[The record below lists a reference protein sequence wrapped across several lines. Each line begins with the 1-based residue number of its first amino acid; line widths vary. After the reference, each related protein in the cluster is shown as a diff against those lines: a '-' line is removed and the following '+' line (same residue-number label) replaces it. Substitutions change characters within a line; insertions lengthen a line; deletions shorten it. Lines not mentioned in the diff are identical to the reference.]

1 MKALQKVTPT
11 DEQLKLLV
19 RPQAGTMVIRG
30 AAGSG
35 KTTTA
40 LMMLNLALGY
50 LIDKYSD
57 QRKEITLR
65 VFTFN
70 KTLAAYIDEF
80 VSNEM
85 NLIEQD
91 SNVFINSEVTTISKY
106 MWNRISP
113 DTKIVEL
120 KDQRFL
126 INNFIRENDF
136 EYSFIIDE
144 VEYLLGRLDANNL
157 ESYIDMERTGRGQ
170 TPRVEKT
177 LRRKILDDIVY
188 PFIKN
193 KTSDNLFDWNDVAI
207 RFSKEVFESIDIAI
221 IDEAQDLS
229 ANQIKAI
236 TNQLTEESFSII
248 VLDTNQRIYKRG
260 FSWKEVGIDKPRF
273 SRLELNY
280 RNSYEIAYFASKLI
294 ENSSITFD
302 DDGTLP
308 LIKENKVS
316 GEKPVIVNSYFNEQL
331 NYAINYIRNNIDL
344 DNESIGFL
352 HVKGGKWFSGIKDRL
367 EREGLEYDE
376 ITAQRS
382 WPKNDH
388 NIALSTIHS
397 AKGLEFDYV
406 FILGLEER
414 LFNLA
419 SKGFQDSD
427 YSPAIKLISMGIT
440 RAKKQVILG
449 YKEESKP
456 FFIDFFE
463 KDSFIEV

>member
-1 MKALQKVTPT
+1 DIA
-11 DEQLKLLV
+11 
-19 RPQAGTMVIRG
+19 
-30 AAGSG
+30 
-35 KTTTA
+35 
-40 LMMLNLALGY
+40 
-50 LIDKYSD
+50 
-57 QRKEITLR
+57 
-65 VFTFN
+65 
-70 KTLAAYIDEF
+70 
-80 VSNEM
+80 
-85 NLIEQD
+85 
-91 SNVFINSEVTTISKY
+91 
-106 MWNRISP
+106 
-113 DTKIVEL
+113 
-120 KDQRFL
+120 
-126 INNFIRENDF
+126 
-136 EYSFIIDE
+136 II
-144 VEYLLGRLDANNL
+144 
-157 ESYIDMERTGRGQ
+157 
-170 TPRVEKT
+170 
-177 LRRKILDDIVY
+177 
-188 PFIKN
+188 
-193 KTSDNLFDWNDVAI
+193 
-207 RFSKEVFESIDIAI
+207 FSKEIFESIDIAI

-236 TNQLTEESFSII
+236 TNQLAEESFSTI

-308 LIKENKVS
+308 LLQENKFR
-316 GEKPVIVNSYFNEQL
+316 GEKPIIVNGYFNEQL
-331 NYAINYIRNNIDL
+331 NYVIRYLRNNIDL

-352 HVKGGKWFSGIKDRL
+352 HVKGGNWFSGIKDRL
-367 EREGLEYDE
+367 EKEGLGYDE
-376 ITAQRS
+376 ITAQRN
-382 WPKNDH
+382 WPKNNH

-419 SKGFQDSD
+419 SKGAQDSD

-463 KDSFIEV
+463 KDSFIEA